1 MTIFDTTSETLIQT
15 WDQTM
20 EEQIQIKLITTDHA
34 ENTQFVNLTR
44 QMATATSKLVI
55 ESEKREKD
63 LPGFLLKENV
73 TYSAL
78 PLKQELKPFL
88 DALSQ
93 VNGTPLML
101 SQPAL
106 SEPVQKALD
115 KIDIPVRLTLYI
127 ALECPHC
134 PHVVRTVIPLAFH
147 CKNIRLHIID
157 GSLFPETAQK
167 DGVMSAPC
175 LILEDDFRWTGS
187 VTADEIVNM
196 IADRDPSHLSAGTL
210 KTILEQGD
218 ASWIARQMIEKQ
230 NIFDA
235 FIKLLLH
242 DTWSVRLGAMV
253 IVEELAETDP
263 DLAARLCPILIN
275 RFEEKDIPIQGD
287 ILYALG
293 ESGTRETTDWIK
305 EKLAALDHEDLIDAA
320 KEALETLE
328 AKNDPGI

>member
-15 WDQTM
+15 WDQAIK
-20 EEQIQIKLITTDHA
+20 EPVKIKLITTDHA

-44 QMATATSKLVI
+44 RMAAATSKLVI
-55 ESEKREKD
+55 ESQKGEKD
-63 LPGFLLKENV
+63 LPGFLLKENI

-78 PLKQELKPFL
+78 PLKKELDPFL

-93 VNGTPLML
+93 VNGTPPMV
-101 SQPAL
+101 SQSVL
-106 SEPVQKALD
+106 SETVRETLD

-134 PHVVRTVIPLAFH
+134 PHVVKTVIPLAFH

-157 GSLFPETAQK
+157 GSLFQETAQK

-196 IADRDPSHLSAGTL
+196 IVGRDPSHLSAGTL

-218 ASWIARQMIEKQ
+218 AAWITRQMIEKQ
-230 NIFDA
+230 EIFDA

-263 DLAARLCPILIN
+263 ELAARLCPILIS
-275 RFEEKDIPIQGD
+275 RFDETDIPIQGD

-293 ESGTRETTDWIK
+293 EAGTRQTEDWIK
-305 EKLAALDHEDLIDAA
+305 EKRAELDHEDLIDAA

-328 AKNDPGI
+328 AKNE